1 MITSDALVGEDD
13 VGVTVSEL
21 DEAWAQALAAAAQ
34 RAYAAGRG
42 DVAEYLRL
50 RTSNDLLRQTSIEW
64 LLATFTALAG
74 QANREGASLQLVA
87 EDGHRFRV
95 GHSTMV
101 GRLLKLSFGVRS
113 ISIEAGWPRAP
124 HDGFIRGGG
133 LAWARISHRGKSLM
147 NQELLLEKSA
157 QDSPR
162 WVVRQPEVRPRRFLE
177 ADVKHHLTKL
187 LSDNYT

>member
-1 MITSDALVGEDD
+1 
-13 VGVTVSEL
+13 VSEL

-34 RAYAAGRG
+34 RANTAGRT

-64 LLATFTALAG
+64 LLTTFTVLAG
-74 QANREGASLQLVA
+74 QANREGASLQIVT

-101 GRLLKLSFGVRS
+101 GRVLRLNLGVRS
-113 ISIEAGWPRAP
+113 ISIEAGWPRVP
-124 HDGFIRGGG
+124 GDGFIRGGG

-147 NQELLLEKSA
+147 NQELSLERSNH
-157 QDSPR
+157 DNPR
-162 WVVRQPEVRPRRFLE
+162 WMLRHPTAPSRKFLE
-177 ADVKHHLTKL
+177 ADIKHHLTKL
-187 LSDNYT
+187 LSENYR